1 MFWSK
6 LFSFLSNFLPF
17 GVYILILS
25 LIDSYSW
32 ILRGILIGV
41 VCLQVVS
48 GLILTTIIKKTS
60 KKYSFDD
67 NEYTIV
73 RITRDRTSSLNFIVT
88 NIFPLIAFSFDN
100 IGLIV
105 FTVIMIF
112 IIAVL
117 FFKNNLYLFNPF
129 IEIFGWKIYN
139 IELKK
144 ETTDSVVSKTYLT
157 NIPIALNSTM
167 KVREFEDDI
176 CF

>member
-67 NEYTIV
+67 NKYTIV

>member
-41 VCLQVVS
+41 VCLQVIS
-48 GLILTTIIKKTS
+48 GLILTTMINKTS

-139 IELKK
+139 IALK
-144 ETTDSVVSKTYLT
+144 SG
-157 NIPIALNSTM
+157 I
-167 KVREFEDDI
+167 R
-176 CF
+176 